1 MKLNEA
7 EELNIE
13 VVDPTIF
20 FDAIDKG
27 GNAIELIVEKN
38 IAPWGGNVN
47 MLFYLQNIIYI
58 CNYCFILGK
67 TKNRKKAK

>member
-7 EELNIE
+7 QELDVE
-13 VVDPTIF
+13 VVEPTSF
-20 FDAIDKG
+20 LDAIDKG

-47 MLFYLQNIIYI
+47 IVILFI
-58 CNYCFILGK
+58 K
-67 TKNRKKAK
+67 